1 LIVFPNCKIN
11 LGLQIKRK
19 RADGFHAL
27 ETIFLPVSLN
37 DALEVVSSQTGET
50 TLQVSG
56 NVIDAVAEDN
66 ICIKAYRLLQ
76 QQFPKLPAVQVHLHK
91 NIPAGAGLGGGSADG
106 SFMLSLL
113 NQKYNLGLSTPELAA
128 LALQLGSDCPF
139 FVYNQ
144 ACFASGR
151 GEILQPLDLDLSAF
165 SLVLVNP
172 QIHIN
177 TGWAFRQLPA
187 ERKHADLRSVMELP
201 VSKWQYL
208 LVNDFE
214 VPVFEQYPE
223 IAAIKSK
230 LYEQGAVFASMT
242 GTGSTVFG
250 LFPKDATP
258 TLSFPDHYFVKQ
270 L

>member
-1 LIVFPNCKIN
+1 
-11 LGLQIKRK
+11 
-19 RADGFHAL
+19 
-27 ETIFLPVSLN
+27 
-37 DALEVVSSQTGET
+37 
-50 TLQVSG
+50 
-56 NVIDAVAEDN
+56 VAEDN

-113 NQKYNLGLSTPELAA
+113 NQKYNLGLSAPQLAA
-128 LALQLGSDCPF
+128 MALQLGSDCPF

-144 ACFASGR
+144 PCFASGR
-151 GEILQPLDLDLSAF
+151 GELLEPVALDLTAY

-177 TGWAFRQLPA
+177 TGLAFRLLPA
-187 ERKHADLRSVMELP
+187 ERKHSDLRSAIQQP
-201 VSKWQYL
+201 VSEWQHL

-214 VPVFEQYPE
+214 VPVFEQYQE
-223 IAAIKSK
+223 IAAIKYK

-250 LFPKDATP
+250 FFPKDGTP